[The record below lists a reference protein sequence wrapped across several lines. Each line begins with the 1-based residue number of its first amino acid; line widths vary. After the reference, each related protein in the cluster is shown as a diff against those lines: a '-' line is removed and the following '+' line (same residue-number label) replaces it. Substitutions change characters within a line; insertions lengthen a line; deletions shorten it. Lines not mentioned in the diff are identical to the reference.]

1 MNPTLLNNCILR
13 PIFYWFATFCL
24 FIPGWKTKG
33 KIPDIKKF
41 VMIAAPHSSNWDFV
55 FFLLIIFKFKISV
68 HWMGKHTM
76 FKWPFKWLLKRL
88 GGIPIDRSGK
98 SNIVQ
103 SMAKAFEQSKKLI
116 ITIAPSGTREKVTTW
131 KTGFYHIACK
141 AKVPIVCGFIDYK
154 RKIIGIGPVF
164 TPSGDIDADMPS
176 IKSFYA
182 QFSGRNLKIPHTN

>member
-13 PIFYWFATFCL
+13 PVFYWFATFSL
-24 FIPGWKTKG
+24 FILRWKTKG

-41 VMIAAPHSSNWDFV
+41 VIIAAPHSSNWDFI

-98 SNIVQ
+98 GNVVQ
-103 SMAKAFEQSKKLI
+103 SMAEAFEKSKKLI
-116 ITIAPSGTREKVTTW
+116 ITIAPSGTREKGMIW
-131 KTGFYHIACK
+131 KTGFYHIACQ

-154 RKIIGIGPVF
+154 QKIIGIGPVF
-164 TPSGDIDADMPS
+164 TPSGDIDVDMTS
-176 IKSFYA
+176 IKAFYSD
-182 QFSGRNLKIPHTN
+182 FSGKYLETPHTN

>member
-1 MNPTLLNNCILR
+1 MNPTLLNNCILK
-13 PIFYWFATFCL
+13 PFFYWFATFSL
-24 FIPGWKTKG
+24 FVLLWKTKG

-88 GGIPIDRSGK
+88 GGIPINRSEK
-98 SNIVQ
+98 TNVVQ
-103 SMAKAFEQSKKLI
+103 SMANAFENSKKLI
-116 ITIAPSGTREKVTTW
+116 ITIAPSGTREKVMTW
-131 KTGFYHIACK
+131 KTGFYHIASQ

-154 RKIIGIGPVF
+154 QNSIGIGPVF
-164 TPSGDIDADMPS
+164 EPSDDMETDMKS
-176 IKSFYA
+176 IKTFYA
-182 QFSGRNLKIPHTN
+182 PFSGKYMEDPY

>member
-1 MNPTLLNNCILR
+1 MKPTLMNNGILR
-13 PIFYWFATFCL
+13 PLFYGFATFSL
-24 FIPGWKTKG
+24 FIMGWKAKG

-41 VMIAAPHSSNWDFV
+41 VLIAAPHSSNWDFV
-55 FFLLIIFKFKISV
+55 FFLLIVFKFKIPT

-98 SNIVQ
+98 NNIVR
-103 SMAKAFEQSKKLI
+103 SMTENFKKSKKLI
-116 ITIAPSGTREKVTTW
+116 ITIAPSGTREKVMKW
-131 KTGFYHIACK
+131 KTGFYHMARQ
-141 AKVPIVCGFIDYK
+141 AKVPIVFGFIDYK

-164 TPSGDIDADMPS
+164 TPSGDIDADMPL

-182 QFSGRNLKIPHTN
+182 QFSGRNLETSHTN